1 MINFAQAR
9 NDMVQKQL
17 VARGIR
23 DPKVLSALGEVPR
36 HLFVDESLRDEAYDD
51 NPLPIGEGQTI
62 SQPYMVAIMT
72 ELLGLRDSDRVLEIG
87 TGSGYQAAV
96 LSCICQWVYTIE
108 RFPFLSERARR
119 ITSVCNYRNISFRV
133 ADGTQGWPEE
143 APFDGII
150 VTAGA
155 PRIPKTL
162 VAQLA
167 PGGRLIIP
175 VGNRF
180 SQTLKRFTRRDDGD
194 TIESFTGCRFV
205 DLVGEHGWSPSFFS
219 EWQH

>member
-1 MINFAQAR
+1 MIEFAQAR
-9 NDMVQKQL
+9 ENMVQKQL

-62 SQPYMVAIMT
+62 SQPYMVAVMT

-96 LSCICQWVYTIE
+96 LSCICHWVYTVE
-108 RFPFLSERARR
+108 RFSFLSERARR
-119 ITSVCNYRNISFRV
+119 IISACNYRNISFRV
-133 ADGTQGWPEE
+133 ADGTQGWAEE

-155 PRIPKTL
+155 PRIPQTL

-180 SQTLKRFTRRDDGD
+180 SQTLKRFTRGDDGD

-205 DLVGEHGWSPSFFS
+205 DLIGEHGWSPSFFS